1 MRNGNRPRTVNVALA
16 ICVAIT
22 LAMGISHASPSGNRP
37 PDNDPVLL
45 WNDQANLAIQL
56 TNTDPF
62 KASRALAIE
71 SIAVFDTIRS
81 MNAVPGFLVRLPVP
95 GEMKASIAIASA
107 AHIALL
113 RLFPERR
120 AALDGTYARAIAQ
133 EPESA
138 IRARS
143 VRFGQAVAE
152 AVLAVRDRDGWNAKG
167 SGLVAVGPGYWRPTP
182 PRFESTLDPQW
193 ATLVPFALTGP
204 AQFRPAAPPAPD
216 SKAYHDAI
224 ALLTSIGVVSSSV
237 RTAAQTEIARYW
249 SDAIGTYAPAGHWN
263 AIAAQLVAASGTDLE
278 QEAALFTKLNV
289 AMADA
294 GVAVA
299 DAKYTYWSQRPIT
312 VIRSGGASQAPIP
325 DWEPLLRTPNHPGYI
340 SGHSGFS
347 GAAAVVLTDQFGAR
361 PFRFTS
367 ANLPGVTR
375 EFADFQQAAEE
386 AAASRVFGG
395 IHFPFDNAEG
405 LVTGRAVGNWALAAF
420 RRIAEDR
427 GSVIVL
433 DHQLENS
440 AEGQRLAG
448 FAVDNASPLTEIRM
462 ASDGGEPVRVP
473 VDGQGRF
480 TIPPR
485 TAGSGDVSQLVLTAI
500 SVTGRVTTV
509 RKQLD
514 DPNEQSVTISVPVT
528 VK

>member
-1 MRNGNRPRTVNVALA
+1 
-16 ICVAIT
+16 
-22 LAMGISHASPSGNRP
+22 
-37 PDNDPVLL
+37 
-45 WNDQANLAIQL
+45 
-56 TNTDPF
+56 
-62 KASRALAIE
+62 
-71 SIAVFDTIRS
+71 
-81 MNAVPGFLVRLPVP
+81 
-95 GEMKASIAIASA
+95 
-107 AHIALL
+107 
-113 RLFPERR
+113 
-120 AALDGTYARAIAQ
+120 
-133 EPESA
+133 
-138 IRARS
+138 
-143 VRFGQAVAE
+143 
-152 AVLAVRDRDGWNAKG
+152 
-167 SGLVAVGPGYWRPTP
+167 
-182 PRFESTLDPQW
+182 
-193 ATLVPFALTGP
+193 
-204 AQFRPAAPPAPD
+204 
-216 SKAYHDAI
+216 
-224 ALLTSIGVVSSSV
+224 
-237 RTAAQTEIARYW
+237 
-249 SDAIGTYAPAGHWN
+249 
-263 AIAAQLVAASGTDLE
+263 
-278 QEAALFTKLNV
+278 LFTTLTV

-312 VIRSGGASQAPIP
+312 VIRSGGAGQAPIP

-433 DHQLENS
+433 DHQPENS

-462 ASDGGEPVRVP
+462 ASGGGEPVRVP

-485 TAGSGDVSQLVLTAI
+485 TVGSGDVSQLVLTATSI
-500 SVTGRVTTV
+500 TGRVTTV
-509 RKQLD
+509 RKHLD
-514 DPNEQSVTISVPVT
+514 DPNEQGVTISVPVT